1 MTVPRRP
8 GVTPIPLH
16 AHNPGPMTGDGNWTF
31 LFTGRVNTLID
42 AGTGIPAH
50 LDAIEQALGGAPLGQ
65 VLVTHAHVDHIGGAP
80 ALAQRFP
87 GVRFRKLPWPER
99 DVKWPVGWDP
109 IVDGEIV
116 AAGDTALVA
125 VHTPGHA
132 PDHLC
137 FWHPGTRALVCGDLV
152 QRGSTVWIP
161 SVSLRGDLIDYLA
174 SLERARALDPALL
187 LPAHGPAIDDA
198 GKLFQR
204 YLSHRRQ
211 REQQIVDALGRG
223 LSTPRAIVDDIYSGL
238 SEPLLK
244 LAYEGVLAHLLK
256 LEHEGRAGRDGDAW
270 HIMDA

>member
-1 MTVPRRP
+1 
-8 GVTPIPLH
+8 
-16 AHNPGPMTGDGNWTF
+16 MTGDGNWTF

-42 AGTGIPAH
+42 AGAGIPAH

-80 ALAQRFP
+80 ALAQRFQ

-109 IVDGEIV
+109 IVDSEIV
-116 AAGDTALVA
+116 TAGDTALVA

-137 FWHPGTRALVCGDLV
+137 FWHPETRVLVCGDLV
-152 QRGSTVWIP
+152 QWGSTVWIP
-161 SVSLRGDLIDYLA
+161 SASLRGDLIDYLA
-174 SLERARALDPALL
+174 SLERARALEPELI
-187 LPAHGPAIDDA
+187 LPAHGPVIDDA
-198 GKLFQR
+198 GKVFKR

-211 REQQIVDALGRG
+211 REKQIVDALGLG
-223 LSTPRAIVDDIYSGL
+223 LSTSLAIVDHIYPGL
-238 SEPLLK
+238 TEPLLK
-244 LAYEGVLAHLLK
+244 LAHEGVLAHLLK
-256 LEHEGRAGRDGDAW
+256 LEREGRASRDGDAW